1 MSDMTKTQQS
11 FLRIYDLV
19 KEIPAGQV
27 ASYGMLASLLP
38 RVTARIAGFAMAAA
52 PSGENIPWQR
62 VINSAGKISD
72 REGAARQ
79 RTLLEK
85 EGVVFSK
92 AGKVR
97 WQDYRWQGPS
107 EIWLEANGIDFISF
121 LEAQAK
127 WPK

>member
-1 MSDMTKTQQS
+1 MIEVKLG
-11 FLRIYDLV
+11 FEKIYSLV

-38 RVTARIAGFAMAAA
+38 RVTARIVGFAMATA

-72 REGAARQ
+72 REGAACQ

-107 EIWLEANGIDFISF
+107 EIWLEANCIDFISF